1 MGFLRNLLNYA
12 GDAWRFLAG
21 IPGDIGSALARVWKF
36 VASVAALLDHLISTV
51 IKDVINAVASWVF
64 WELQAII
71 ELSSAVWRVA
81 GWVIA
86 KLINPLRAQV
96 VAWINAVY
104 AWARKQ
110 FAAQLA
116 LIIRLYEASL
126 AYTRQ
131 LVAAEHAAML
141 KAVAAEHAAMLA
153 AVAAL
158 HAAIEA
164 EAAGGY
170 NAGRRARAGVAA
182 KLLDELAVR
191 NPVLRALTGRLVTLI
206 IDLAAI
212 DNPLARL
219 AAAVLIRQLV
229 NRLGVDR
236 VIGDLAARILGPF
249 TGHARPKG
257 LADVMGDIDG
267 RLTALE
273 DQAADFQLHGGP
285 EVEQAGGEWKA
296 ITGIGTDA
304 ALLAFFALAV
314 ADPQQWARAVA
325 GTAGAAVSD
334 TIGSAAALIRRG

>member
-1 MGFLRNLLNYA
+1 MGFLRNLLGYA

-51 IKDVINAVASWVF
+51 IKDVINAVTSWVF
-64 WELQAII
+64 FELQAII
-71 ELSSAVWRVA
+71 ELTAAVWRIA

-86 KLINPLRAQV
+86 KLINPLRNQV

-116 LIIRLYEASL
+116 LIIRLYLASL

-158 HAAIEA
+158 HAAIER
-164 EAAGGY
+164 EAADGY
-170 NAGRRARAGVAA
+170 NTGRRARAGVAA
-182 KLLDELAVR
+182 KLLDDLAVR

-206 IDLAAI
+206 VDLAAI
-212 DNPLARL
+212 DNPLARI

-229 NRLGVDR
+229 NRLGVDKI
-236 VIGDLAARILGPF
+236 IGDLVGAVTGEL
-249 TGHARPKG
+249 TGHAQPKG
-257 LADVMGDIDG
+257 LADVMRDVDG

-273 DQAADFQLHGGP
+273 DGAARFMLHGGP
-285 EVEQAGGEWKA
+285 EVEQAGDQWKA
-296 ITGIGTDA
+296 YGGIGTDV

-314 ADPQQWARAVA
+314 ADPAQWARAVA
-325 GTAGAAVSD
+325 DTAGAAVND
-334 TIGSAAALIRRG
+334 TIGAASALIRRG